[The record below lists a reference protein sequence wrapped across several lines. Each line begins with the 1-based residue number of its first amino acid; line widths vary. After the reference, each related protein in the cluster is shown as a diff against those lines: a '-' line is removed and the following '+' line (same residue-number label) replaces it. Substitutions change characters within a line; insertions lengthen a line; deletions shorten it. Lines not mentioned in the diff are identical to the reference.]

1 MELAKMAHQ
10 HSEIEWVRSV
20 YENNP
25 RLAEIATQHA
35 RMIELAIMAGER
47 DRAIGI
53 VGLAFDALVENCIT
67 TESSVAD
74 LVGERVAS
82 ILDAGAKIKT
92 VGQLCRWTAEE
103 LLTVRG
109 IDYPSVRR
117 IVDRLQKNNLSLRK
131 NNSL

>member
-1 MELAKMAHQ
+1 MAHQ

>member
-1 MELAKMAHQ
+1 MAHQ

-53 VGLAFDALVENCIT
+53 VGLAFDALVEKCIT

-92 VGQLCRWTAEE
+92 VGQLCLWTAEE

>member
-1 MELAKMAHQ
+1 MARQEL
-10 HSEIEWVRSV
+10 SEIEWVRSV

-25 RLAEIATQHA
+25 RLAEIAAQHA

-53 VGLAFDALVENCIT
+53 VGLAFDAMIENCIT

-82 ILDAGAKIKT
+82 ILDVGAKIKT
-92 VGQLCRWTAEE
+92 VGQLCRWTTEE
-103 LLTVRG
+103 LLTIRG
-109 IDYPSVRR
+109 IDYPSIRR
-117 IVDRLQKNNLSLRK
+117 IVERLQKNSLSLRK
-131 NNSL
+131 INSL